1 MNPLHF
7 INKQR
12 FSFNCKLRTQEE
24 IFVHGY
30 MINNDQNLSK
40 SIKYGLFRTF
50 KRVSEAFGQGFGF
63 KGSLTLAKTIRIRTT
78 PFSPKN
84 SSFEIAALFHSSYR

>member
-1 MNPLHF
+1 MNPHHF

-50 KRVSEAFGQGFGF
+50 KRVSEALGQDFGF
-63 KGSLTLAKTIRIRTT
+63 NGSLTLAKTIRN
-78 PFSPKN
+78 KN
-84 SSFEIAALFHSSYR
+84 DSIQSKKIQS